1 MFSHRF
7 IEVGV
12 TSFMVVEMAFK
23 SFFGGFC
30 SFTYVNFAIDK
41 VGDFIYNH
49 MLALL
54 ISVRVGRSGDSVTYA
69 YLYNGEF

>member
-1 MFSHRF
+1 MFSHRL
-7 IEVGV
+7 IEIGV
-12 TSFMVVEMAFK
+12 TRFVIVIMTLK
-23 SFFGGFC
+23 SFFGSFC
-30 SFTYVNFAIDK
+30 GLTYVKFTIDK

-54 ISVRVGRSGDSVTYA
+54 FSVRVGRDWRPVTYA